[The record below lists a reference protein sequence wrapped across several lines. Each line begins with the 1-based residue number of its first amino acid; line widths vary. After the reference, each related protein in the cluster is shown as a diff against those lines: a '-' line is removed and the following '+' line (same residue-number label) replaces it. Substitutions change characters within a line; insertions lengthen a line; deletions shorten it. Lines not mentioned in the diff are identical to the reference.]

1 MEEGMVGGLDR
12 FGDQFD
18 LTGICF
24 RGPALGSGG
33 RVMYE
38 VMGMSSK
45 SCKWFVENGSIGSI
59 S

>member
-1 MEEGMVGGLDR
+1 MVGGLDR